1 MPLDV
6 HMGFDPSPTDPDTLL
21 LRLMDVEAD
30 QTKPITSVNSNDST
44 AGNFNP
50 WDLDG
55 DQP

>member
-6 HMGFDPSPTDPDTLL
+6 HMGFDPSPTDPDSLVL
-21 LRLMDVEAD
+21 HLMDVEVD

-44 AGNFNP
+44 AGNVSP
-50 WDLDG
+50 WGLDG